1 MSKYTF
7 KTIVAT
13 ESVRADF
20 TALRDSLGT
29 SDKELMQAFWNLVNQ
44 DGDALKAEVVRLQE
58 ASALD
63 KAAKKEVKAAAKQ
76 KDAPVAKRERKAKE
90 TVESEDTAP
99 VAKRQRKAKATVT
112 PVASENERV
121 NEIESIDGDAPVM
134 VVVG

>member
-29 SDKELMQAFWNLVNQ
+29 SDKELMQAFWNLVNK

-63 KAAKKEVKAAAKQ
+63 KAAKKEVQAAAKQ
-76 KDAPVAKRERKAKE
+76 KDAPVAKRQRKAK

-99 VAKRQRKAKATVT
+99 VAKRQRKAKAIVT

-134 VVVG
+134 VVVGG